1 MREFKRLVRS
11 TTSIATLA
19 AGILLLA
26 AAPGHAG
33 HHGGNNFGQGSGGD
47 TRRATANSGRNDIRP
62 VIAERRGGDKFDR
75 KPNFDRS
82 KSDRGDKYGSEQ
94 GHKHEK
100 WGRDE
105 ERPGDGKHKMAAPGS
120 MPTKATGGKPVEAA
134 GEKSPQAIPGK
145 PVASSST
152 NPAGVTAP
160 ANTIHPIP
168 SPPAGNV
175 TVSNG
180 VTKYEIPNGAG
191 GVSAYSSGPGKITV
205 TNGKD
210 SVTLNG
216 SSVTV
221 SGNALGVGGD
231 KSIQVGARNGEGKT
245 VVSVAPTPK
254 APVAGDFTTG
264 SGSFAITGEDAAKTF
279 GKVTYGG
286 ALAVGVLSVAP
297 PIAAGYGLAKGGVK
311 DAVHE
316 AKEAVKD
323 VYDFFAW

>member
-11 TTSIATLA
+11 TTSITTLA

-47 TRRATANSGRNDIRP
+47 TKRATANSGRNDIHP

-75 KPNFDRS
+75 NPNFDHVR
-82 KSDRGDKYGSEQ
+82 SDRGGKYGSEQ
-94 GHKHEK
+94 DHKHEK

-105 ERPGDGKHKMAAPGS
+105 ERSGDGKHKMAAPGS

-134 GEKSPQAIPGK
+134 GEKSPQTIPGK
-145 PVASSST
+145 PVASGSA
-152 NPAGVTAP
+152 NPVGVTAP

-168 SPPAGNV
+168 SLPAGNV

-191 GVSAYSSGPGKITV
+191 GVSAYSSSPGKITV

-216 SSVTV
+216 GTVTI

-245 VVSVAPTPK
+245 VVSVAPTPV
-254 APVAGDFTTG
+254 APTTG
-264 SGSFAITGEDAAKTF
+264 GAGVHPVTGFDSPDIKVGITVAKAMDGVGLLTF
-279 GKVTYGG
+279 G
-286 ALAVGVLSVAP
+286 P
-297 PIAAGYGLAKGGVK
+297 PVAAGYGLAKGGVK
-311 DAVHE
+311 GAVDGVKGS
-316 AKEAVKD
+316 AKFIED
-323 VYDFFAW
+323 VFTSW